1 MDHAAALALVLGALD
16 AANELRPLNDQIE
29 RSPDVRLTGDG
40 GKLDSLGL
48 ATMLMAIETRVED
61 ATGETIELL
70 DEAAADPD
78 GTLGAFETPDRLAA
92 LIVSKLA
99 A

>member
-61 ATGETIELL
+61 TTGETIELL

>member
-16 AANELRPLNDQIE
+16 AANELRALDDQIE

-40 GKLDSLGL
+40 GRLDSLGL
-48 ATMLMAIETRVED
+48 ATMLMAIESRVEE
-61 ATGETIELL
+61 ATGQMIELL

-78 GTLGAFETPDRLAA
+78 GQLGAFETPALLAT
-92 LIVSKLA
+92 LIVTKLDA
-99 A
+99 